1 MTPQAPF
8 PFLWGCR
15 KGPFSVPLCWVGQKF
30 IQVLSYDV
38 TENPKR
44 TFCYPIVGCSYVTPC
59 GQWHWKAV
67 TSCFQGG
74 PCEFSSSPS
83 YTLSFLICGPHMENW
98 WGLRAPG
105 DGGTTEWK
113 EQTHTH
119 THTHTL
125 THSCTPHMHTHK
137 HRHAYT
143 YTHHT
148 CMLACKCMHAQ
159 LLTYICMYTDSHITC
174 EYLHACSHIHTPAHL
189 HKYTLRNTHTHT
201 HTLAITASPPLDLH
215 MSSKQPPCVQP
226 WGWSCGPQLG
236 LH

>member
-1 MTPQAPF
+1 MNSPVLLVIPSLSLSVGHIWRTGGVSEPQ
-8 PFLWGCR
+8 GM
-15 KGPFSVPLCWVGQKF
+15 VEPLSGK
-30 IQVLSYDV
+30 
-38 TENPKR
+38 NR
-44 TFCYPIVGCSYVTPC
+44 PI
-59 GQWHWKAV
+59 H
-67 TSCFQGG
+67 
-74 PCEFSSSPS
+74 
-83 YTLSFLICGPHMENW
+83 I
-98 WGLRAPG
+98 
-105 DGGTTEWK
+105 
-113 EQTHTH
+113 
-119 THTHTL
+119 HTHTL
-125 THSCTPHMHTHK
+125 THSCMPHMHTHK

-201 HTLAITASPPLDLH
+201 LAITAPPPLYLH

-226 WGWSCGPQLG
+226 WGRSCGPQLG